1 MNAESGDCMGIPAKN
16 LTAAKK
22 YLRTMEKNFLEA
34 WKMGFHDADAGRD
47 QRPTPCPDSIKPGTT
62 AYAAVSFARE
72 VYIMGYRAGK
82 RVHKE

>member
-1 MNAESGDCMGIPAKN
+1 MGIPAKN

-34 WKMGFHDADAGRD
+34 WKMGFNDAGTGRD
-47 QRPTPCPDSIKPGTT
+47 QRPTPCPNSIKLGTA

-72 VYIMGYRAGK
+72 VYIMGYKAGK
-82 RVHKE
+82 KVHKE

>member
-1 MNAESGDCMGIPAKN
+1 LK
-16 LTAAKK
+16 
-22 YLRTMEKNFLEA
+22 A
-34 WKMGFHDADAGRD
+34 WEMGFRDADAGRD
-47 QRPTPCPDSIKPGTT
+47 QRPTPCPDSIKPGTA